1 MKEILVIAVH
11 PDDETLGCGATL
23 LRFAAE
29 GASLNWLIVTS
40 AHKPEYSTT
49 QIALQ
54 TRQIKAVRQA
64 YPFKTMQWLKF
75 PTTHLEEIASAELVG
90 RIRKCVEQ
98 IRPEVV
104 FVPNCAD
111 VHSDHRTVFQAAM
124 SALKPIYMRSF
135 GIKRILACEVPSET
149 EAAPQ
154 LQNNAF
160 LPTVFMDVSAIFKR
174 KEKIMALYQSEIH
187 PEPLPRSPSSIR
199 ALARYRG
206 ATIGVEFAEAFM
218 LIREI
223 I

>member
-1 MKEILVIAVH
+1 MKILAIAVH

-29 GASLNWLIVTS
+29 GTSLNWLIVTS
-40 AHKPEYSTT
+40 AHEPEYSTA
-49 QIALQ
+49 QIAQ
-54 TRQIKAVRQA
+54 QAPQIEAVRQA

-75 PTTHLEEIASAELVG
+75 PTTRLEGIALAELVG
-90 RIRKCVEQ
+90 GIRKCVEQ

-104 FVPNCAD
+104 FIPHCAD
-111 VHSDHRTVFQAAM
+111 VHSDHRIIFQAAM
-124 SALKPIYMRSF
+124 SALKPIYMRSL
-135 GIKRILACEVPSET
+135 GVKRILACEVPSET

-154 LQNNAF
+154 LPKNAF
-160 LPTVFMDVSAIFKR
+160 LPTVFTDVSTTFKR
-174 KEKIMALYQSEIH
+174 KEEIMALYKTEIQL
-187 PEPLPRSPSSIR
+187 EPLPRSPSAIR
-199 ALARYRG
+199 ALARHRG

>member
-1 MKEILVIAVH
+1 MKKILAIAVH

-29 GASLNWLIVTS
+29 GAALNWMIVTS
-40 AHKPEYSTT
+40 VHEPDYPAA
-49 QIALQ
+49 QIAQ
-54 TRQIKAVRQA
+54 QSRQIEAVRQA

-75 PTTHLEEIASAELVG
+75 PTTRLEGIAPAQIIGS
-90 RIRKCVEQ
+90 IRKYVEQ
-98 IRPEVV
+98 IRPEAV
-104 FVPNCAD
+104 FIPHCAD

-135 GIKRILACEVPSET
+135 GVKRILACEVPSET

-154 LQNNAF
+154 LQKNAF
-160 LPTVFMDVSAIFKR
+160 LATVFTDVSTTFKR
-174 KEKIMALYQSEIH
+174 KEEIMALYKTEIQ
-187 PEPLPRSPSSIR
+187 PEPLPRSPSAIR